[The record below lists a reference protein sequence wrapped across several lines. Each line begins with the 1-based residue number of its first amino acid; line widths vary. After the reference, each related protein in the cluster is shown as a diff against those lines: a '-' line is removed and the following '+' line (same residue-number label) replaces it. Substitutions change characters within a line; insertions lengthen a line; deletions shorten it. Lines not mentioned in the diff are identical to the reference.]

1 MNSVKRKRGLAEL
14 TAGRRYPRYIR
25 PSCPVCIDE
34 MAFVEDLRVAQEGVL
49 SLGFWALQVYRFGHL
64 RYRFRSRLIRY
75 PLGALH
81 LVLAKIAEMLC
92 GVSIGVSAKIGRR
105 LVIEHSGGI
114 VVHGNSVIGDDC
126 IIRQGVTIGNRRLD
140 RPREAPHIGNRVN
153 IGAGAKILGA
163 VRIGDDVEIGA
174 NAVVIADVPSG
185 AIAVGVPA
193 RVISRTK
200 AHEAA

>member
-1 MNSVKRKRGLAEL
+1 
-14 TAGRRYPRYIR
+14 
-25 PSCPVCIDE
+25 
-34 MAFVEDLRVAQEGVL
+34 
-49 SLGFWALQVYRFGHL
+49 
-64 RYRFRSRLIRY
+64 
-75 PLGALH
+75 
-81 LVLAKIAEMLC
+81 MLC
-92 GVSIGVSAKIGRR
+92 GVTIGVSAKIGRR

-153 IGAGAKILGA
+153 IGAGAKILGG

-193 RVISRTK
+193 RIILRAK
-200 AHEAA
+200 ADETS